1 MASVPDYPCPPLT
14 LYHNPACSKSR
25 KAHEL
30 LTAKLGEGQFR
41 VVPYLDRPLTR
52 PELETLAV
60 KLSAPDGV
68 KALVREADAKKL
80 GIDVA
85 TATAGELLTA
95 LATHPQLLQR
105 PVAEAAIAAV
115 VGRPPEQ
122 VLTLI

>member
-1 MASVPDYPCPPLT
+1 MALVPDYPCPPLT

-30 LTAKLGEGQFR
+30 LTAKLGEDQFR
-41 VVPYLDRPLTR
+41 VVLYLDRPLTR

-68 KALVREADAKKL
+68 KDLVREADAKKL

-85 TATAGELLTA
+85 TATADELLTA